1 MSRIGTISEIW
12 RYPIKSLGGELI
24 DSAVLDRLGIPGDR
38 RLALR
43 NLDSGK
49 IVSAKIPR
57 FGREL
62 LALLAAVDDVSGR
75 VAVTVAADGT
85 ELGDALSEHLD
96 RELSERLGVQVR
108 IENATEAD
116 EVYDSYWP
124 EVDGLA
130 LSGVQMDLPLSLM
143 TQKGTFVDLA
153 AMHVITTSSLER
165 LSSLLPA
172 SVVTSSRFRPSV
184 VIDTAGVSP
193 SDEANGFVE
202 KDWAGRTATLGAARL
217 AFGTLTPRCVMT
229 TLEQPELPADRAIL
243 QTLAKE
249 NRMTIEGL
257 GDFAGFGVY
266 AEVIEPGR
274 VAIGDQLALEP

>member
-1 MSRIGTISEIW
+1 MPTLGTISEIW
-12 RYPIKSLGGELI
+12 RYPIKSIGGERI
-24 DSAVLDRLGIPGDR
+24 ESADLDGLGIPGDR

-43 NLDSGK
+43 NLDTGK

-62 LALLAAVDDVSGR
+62 LALRATLDETSGR
-75 VAVTVAADGT
+75 VAVSAAGT
-85 ELGDALSEHLD
+85 DLGEATSDALDE
-96 RELSERLGVQVR
+96 ELSMRLGAPVR
-108 IENATEAD
+108 VERATTAD

-124 EVDGLA
+124 EIDGLA
-130 LSGVQMDLPLSLM
+130 LSGVETDLPVALM

-172 SVVTSSRFRPSV
+172 SVVTSSRFRPSI
-184 VIDTAGVSP
+184 VIDTAGVTP
-193 SDEANGFVE
+193 SDETNGFVE

-229 TLEQPELPADRAIL
+229 TLEQRDLPADRAIL
-243 QTLAKE
+243 QTLANE
-249 NRMTIEGL
+249 NRMTIDGL
-257 GDFAGFGVY
+257 GDFAGFGIY
-266 AEVIEPGR
+266 AEVIQPGR
-274 VAIGDQLALEP
+274 VTIGDQLALEH